1 MCVTQASVA
10 VFDLGN
16 VLVRIDPVPAL
27 RAMAELVD
35 ADEPTFRQAFAAIE
49 EPFET
54 GRMSEEQALE
64 SLFAAGR
71 SAECRD
77 VSAGAR
83 DRRRVLRLLR
93 ATFPAR
99 FTPIGPAID
108 IAYRL
113 SEAGT
118 IVALASNT
126 SPLDFREVTRRY
138 PDVVRPFGDRLFLSY
153 RIGAMKPDA
162 AFYRAILDSLGVS
175 ADECVFIDDKREN
188 VAGAEAAGM
197 RGLLFESAADMEAR
211 LKQL

>member
-1 MCVTQASVA
+1 MSVTQAA

-16 VLVRIDPVPAL
+16 VLVRIDPDPAL
-27 RAMAELVD
+27 RAMAELVG
-35 ADEPTFRQAFAAIE
+35 ADEPSFRQAFAAIE

-64 SLFAAGR
+64 ALFAAGR
-71 SAECRD
+71 SADRRD
-77 VSAGAR
+77 VADGTF
-83 DRRRVLRLLR
+83 DRRRALRLLR

-99 FTPIGPAID
+99 FTPVGPAID

-113 SEAGT
+113 AEAGT

-126 SPLDFREVTRRY
+126 SPLDFREVRRRY
-138 PDVVRPFGDRLFLSY
+138 PDVIQPFGDRLFLSY

-188 VAGAEAAGM
+188 VAGAEAVGM
-197 RGLLFESAADMEAR
+197 RGLLFESAEDMDAR
-211 LKQL
+211 L